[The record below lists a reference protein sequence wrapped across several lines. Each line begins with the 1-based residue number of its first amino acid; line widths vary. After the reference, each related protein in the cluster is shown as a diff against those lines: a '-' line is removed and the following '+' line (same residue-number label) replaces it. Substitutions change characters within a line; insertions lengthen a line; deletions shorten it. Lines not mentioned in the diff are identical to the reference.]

1 VNPIEIVYRY
11 GGEAAARERPAN
23 AADAHRRLDEGNRTF
38 AGLFTAGMDGCP
50 RCVIDVDSS
59 NVGVAPGGPAAASQ
73 RPFAAVLG
81 CADARVPIEL
91 IFNEGPNDLFVVRVA
106 GNTLGNE
113 VQGSL
118 DYALDH
124 LGESM
129 KLIAVLGHSGCGAV
143 TAAVDVLL
151 NPRGYLSLASK
162 HAVRSVVDRLH
173 VVVHAADRMMKAT
186 LGPDVVRHPQFRE
199 ALIEAAIAT
208 NAALSA
214 HTLQQEIDL
223 GGPPGMQ
230 VVYGVYVLEDRSVW
244 APRGGSDEVAGLA
257 HPPRGEQGFAD
268 FGAALLRSR
277 RIAALVSK

>member
-1 VNPIEIVYRY
+1 MNPVEIVYRY
-11 GGEAAARERPAN
+11 GGEAGARRERPAG
-23 AADAHRRLDEGNRTF
+23 AAEAHRRLDEGNRTF
-38 AGLFTAGMDGCP
+38 AGLFSPGSDCA

-59 NVGVAPGGPAAASQ
+59 NVGVARGGPAAALQ

-106 GNTLGNE
+106 GNTLGGE

-118 DYALDH
+118 DYALEH
-124 LGESM
+124 LEDL

-151 NPRGYLSLASK
+151 SPRDYLALASK

-173 VVVHAADRMMKAT
+173 VVVHAAERMLKVQR
-186 LGPDVVRHPQFRE
+186 GPEVTRHPRFRD
-199 ALIEAAIAT
+199 ALIEMAIAT

-223 GGPPGMQ
+223 EGPAGVQ
-230 VVYGVYVLEDRSVW
+230 VVYGVYVLENRAVW
-244 APRGGSDEVAGLA
+244 APRGGSDEVTGLA
-257 HPPRGEQGFAD
+257 HPPRDEAGFIALGEAI
-268 FGAALLRSR
+268 LRSQ
-277 RIAALVSK
+277 RIAGMLA